1 MKCPACGSTRVFPS
15 RLRNAMERLRQ
26 ILSDRQPYR
35 CHQCGWR
42 KWRDVEVHPQ
52 SPDVRPDDLRT
63 GHQSPP
69 VSPSDLDKLDTLE
82 TLDSSSPLV

>member
-15 RLRNAMERLRQ
+15 RLRNTLERLRQ
-26 ILSDRQPYR
+26 IATDRQPYR

-42 KWRDVEVHPQ
+42 KWREVEVHPE

-63 GHQSPP
+63 GRQAAP
-69 VSPSDLDKLDTLE
+69 VSTSDLDKLDAVDT
-82 TLDSSSPLV
+82 SPTA